1 MVGMV
6 WEATTM
12 GYRHFCSRGLQFMAT
27 ARARPRTT
35 EIRRPMQVTAMVA
48 GRWTVNRATRSSQS
62 RFKIW
67 IGVGRM

>member
-1 MVGMV
+1 
-6 WEATTM
+6 
-12 GYRHFCSRGLQFMAT
+12 MAT